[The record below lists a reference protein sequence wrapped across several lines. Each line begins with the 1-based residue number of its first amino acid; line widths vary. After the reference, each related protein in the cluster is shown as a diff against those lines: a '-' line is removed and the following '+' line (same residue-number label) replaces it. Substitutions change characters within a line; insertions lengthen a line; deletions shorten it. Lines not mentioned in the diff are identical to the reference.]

1 MQLPYRKPP
10 KMSEFEQDPLLTEE
24 KFLALQDKLTR
35 LYASRP
41 AVADDVHRLA
51 QNGDFSENA
60 EYQQAKGKIRGINH
74 AILKLEHQLDHAI
87 LIKAGK
93 TDKVST
99 GHTVTVEIGPAQRTY
114 QILGSAETNP
124 EKGIISHTSPIGAA
138 LLGHAVG
145 DAVVVKLADGRELT
159 YKIIKI
165 A

>member
-10 KMSEFEQDPLLTEE
+10 KISEFEQDPLMTEE
-24 KFLALQDKLTR
+24 KFLALQEKLAR

-74 AILKLEHQLDHAI
+74 AILKLEHQLDHAV
-87 LIKAGK
+87 LIKKGSA
-93 TDKVST
+93 DKVAT
-99 GHTVTVEIGPAQRTY
+99 GHTVTVQIGPAERTY

-124 EKGIISHTSPIGAA
+124 DKGIISYTSPIGAA
-138 LLGHAVG
+138 LIGHKVG
-145 DAVVVKLADGRELT
+145 DVVEVVLADRKIS
-159 YKIIKI
+159 YKILKI
-165 A
+165 S